1 MISRSLSRFV
11 VESSWRRIPDALR
24 HEAKRSIVNVV
35 GTALGGSG
43 DAAARR
49 SAETLAPFSAPAE
62 ATIIGRRERMSCL
75 DAAFVNALAG
85 NVFDFDD
92 THPGTIIHPSAP
104 VAPPLFAFAQRRAM
118 SGAELLHAFILGVEI
133 ECRLGNAVS
142 PFHYKRGWHITA
154 TCGVFGAAA
163 AIGKVLGLDATRML
177 WALGNASAQSCGLVE
192 TLGTMAKSVGVGQSA
207 RGGLLAALL
216 ARNGVEG
223 PERPLEGP
231 RGFLQ
236 VMGCDPDL
244 ASLAAGL
251 GERWELPRNTYK
263 PYPCGVVLNP
273 VIDAVLS
280 LREQSRIDL
289 GPVPAERIAG
299 IRVFGH
305 PLLGERADRPAVA
318 SGREAQVSAQHA
330 VAVAWLDGRAG
341 FGEFSDAR
349 VQARDVLA
357 LRGKVSVHHEAGHGV
372 DGARVEIRLG
382 DGTVLDQIV
391 TAARGSSGNPL
402 SDAEISAKFRTLAA
416 HGCPGFDPEPLLDA
430 LWRLDEAPDAG
441 SVIALAAFG

>member
-11 VESSWRRIPDALR
+11 VDSRWSDMPEALR
-24 HEAKRSIVNVV
+24 HEAKRSVVNVI
-35 GTALGGSG
+35 GTALGGSS
-43 DAAARR
+43 DAATRR
-49 SAETLAPFSAPAE
+49 TAGTLAPFSAPAE
-62 ATIIGRRERMSCL
+62 ATIIGRREQMNCL

-104 VAPPLFAFAQRRAM
+104 VAPPLFSFAQRRPM

-142 PFHYKRGWHITA
+142 PFHYKKGWHITA

-163 AIGKVLGLDATRML
+163 AIGKVLGLDETRML

-192 TLGTMAKSVGVGQSA
+192 TLGTMAKSIGVGQSA

-216 ARNGVEG
+216 AQNGVEG
-223 PERPLEGP
+223 PEMPLEGP

-236 VMGCDPDL
+236 VMGSEPDL
-244 ASLAAGL
+244 AGLTEGL
-251 GERWELPRNTYK
+251 GERWELLRNTYK

-273 VIDAVLS
+273 VIDAVLG
-280 LREQSRIDL
+280 LRAQSQIDQ
-289 GPVPAERIAG
+289 GSIPTEAIAG
-299 IRVFGH
+299 IRVLGH
-305 PLLGERADRPAVA
+305 PLLGERADRPAVTT
-318 SGREAQVSAQHA
+318 GREAQVSAQHA

-341 FGEFSDAR
+341 VTEFSDAR
-349 VQARDVLA
+349 VAAWDVLA
-357 LRGKVSVHHEAGHGV
+357 LRGQVSVHQEAGHSV
-372 DGARVEIRLG
+372 DGARVEITLV
-382 DGTVLDQIV
+382 DGTVRDHV
-391 TAARGSSGNPL
+391 VRAARGSTDNPL
-402 SDAEISAKFRTLAA
+402 SDAEISDKFRTLAA
-416 HGCPGFDPEPLLDA
+416 HGCPGFDPEPLLAA

-441 SVIALAAFG
+441 GVIALSAFG

>member
-1 MISRSLSRFV
+1 MISRSLARFV
-11 VESSWRRIPDALR
+11 VDSSWPDMSEALR
-24 HEAKRSIVNVV
+24 HEAKRSIVNVI
-35 GTALGGSG
+35 GTALGGSS
-43 DAAARR
+43 DAATRR
-49 SAETLAPFSAPAE
+49 TAETLAPFSSPAE
-62 ATIIGRRERMSCL
+62 ATIIGRREQMNCL

-104 VAPPLFAFAQRRAM
+104 VAPPLFAFAQRSPM

-142 PFHYKRGWHITA
+142 PFHYKKGWHITA

-163 AIGKVLGLDATRML
+163 AIGKVLGLDETRML

-192 TLGTMAKSVGVGQSA
+192 TLGTMAKSIGVGQSA

-216 ARNGVEG
+216 AQNGVEG
-223 PERPLEGP
+223 PELPLEGP

-236 VMGCDPDL
+236 VMGSDPDL
-244 ASLAAGL
+244 EGLTDGL
-251 GERWELPRNTYK
+251 GERWELLRNTYK
-263 PYPCGVVLNP
+263 SYPCGVVLNP

-280 LREQSRIDL
+280 LRTQ
-289 GPVPAERIAG
+289 GHVPAERIAG
-299 IRVFGH
+299 IRVLGH
-305 PLLGERADRPAVA
+305 PLLGERADRPAVTT
-318 SGREAQVSAQHA
+318 GREAQVSAQHA

-341 FGEFSDAR
+341 VTEFSDAR
-349 VQARDVLA
+349 VRAQDVLA
-357 LRGKVSVHHEAGHGV
+357 LRGKVSVHQEAGHSV
-372 DGARVEIRLG
+372 DGARVEITLV
-382 DGTVLDQIV
+382 DGTGLGHVV
-391 TAARGSSGNPL
+391 KAARGSTDNPL

-416 HGCPGFDPEPLLDA
+416 HGCPGFDPEPLLAA

-441 SVIALAAFG
+441 GVIALSAFG

>member
-11 VESSWRRIPDALR
+11 VDSQWRDMPEALR
-24 HEAKRSIVNVV
+24 HEAKRSVVNVI
-35 GTALGGSG
+35 GTALGGSS
-43 DAAARR
+43 DAATRR
-49 SAETLAPFSAPAE
+49 TAGTLAPFSAPAE
-62 ATIIGRRERMSCL
+62 ATIIGRREQLNCL

-104 VAPPLFAFAQRRAM
+104 VAPPLFAFAQRRPM
-118 SGAELLHAFILGVEI
+118 SGADLLHAFILGVEI

-142 PFHYKRGWHITA
+142 PFHYKKGWHITA

-163 AIGKVLGLDATRML
+163 AIGKVLGLDETRML

-216 ARNGVEG
+216 AQNGVEG

-236 VMGCDPDL
+236 VMGSDPDL
-244 ASLAAGL
+244 AGLTEGL
-251 GERWELPRNTYK
+251 GERWELLRNTYK

-280 LREQSRIDL
+280 LREQSH
-289 GPVPAERIAG
+289 VPPERIAG
-299 IRVFGH
+299 IRVLGH
-305 PLLGERADRPAVA
+305 PLLGERADRPAVTT
-318 SGREAQVSAQHA
+318 GREAQVSAQHA
-330 VAVAWLDGRAG
+330 VAVAWIDGRAG
-341 FGEFSDAR
+341 VTQFSDER
-349 VQARDVLA
+349 VKAQDVLA
-357 LRGKVSVHHEAGHGV
+357 LRGKVSVHQEAGHSV
-372 DGARVEIRLG
+372 DGARVEITLV
-382 DGTVLDQIV
+382 DGTVLDHV
-391 TAARGSSGNPL
+391 VKAARGSTDNPL
-402 SDAEISAKFRTLAA
+402 SDAEISEKFRTLAGY
-416 HGCPGFDPEPLLDA
+416 GCPGFDPEPLLDA

-441 SVIALAAFG
+441 RVIALSAFG

>member
-1 MISRSLSRFV
+1 MISRTLSGFV
-11 VESSWRRIPDALR
+11 VDSQWPALPEALR
-24 HEAKRSIVNVV
+24 HEAKRSIVNVI
-35 GTALGGSG
+35 GTALGGSS
-43 DAAARR
+43 DAATRR
-49 SAETLAPFSAPAE
+49 TAETLAVFSSPTE
-62 ATIIGRRERMSCL
+62 ATIIGQREQMSCL

-104 VAPPLFAFAQRRAM
+104 VAPPLFAFAQRRPM

-142 PFHYKRGWHITA
+142 PFHYKKGWHITA

-163 AIGKVLGLDATRML
+163 AIGKVLGLDETRML

-192 TLGTMAKSVGVGQSA
+192 TLGTMAKSIGVGQSA

-216 ARNGVEG
+216 AQNGVEG
-223 PERPLEGP
+223 PELPLEGP

-236 VMGCDPDL
+236 VMGSDPDL
-244 ASLAAGL
+244 AGLTEGL
-251 GERWELPRNTYK
+251 GERWELLRNTYK

-280 LREQSRIDL
+280 LRGQSHI
-289 GPVPAERIAG
+289 PAERIAG
-299 IRVFGH
+299 IRVLGH
-305 PLLGERADRPAVA
+305 PLLGERADRPAVTT
-318 SGREAQVSAQHA
+318 GREAQVSAQHA

-341 FGEFSDAR
+341 VAEFSDAR
-349 VQARDVLA
+349 VAAQDVLA
-357 LRGKVSVHHEAGHGV
+357 LRGKVSVHQEGGHSV
-372 DGARVEIRLG
+372 DGARVEITLA
-382 DGTVLDQIV
+382 DGTVLDHV
-391 TAARGSSGNPL
+391 VKAARGSTDNPL
-402 SDAEISAKFRTLAA
+402 SDAEISDKFRTLAA
-416 HGCPGFDPEPLLDA
+416 HGCRGFDPEPLLAA

-441 SVIALAAFG
+441 RVITQAAFG

>member
-11 VESSWRRIPDALR
+11 VDSQWPAIPEVLR
-24 HEAKRSIVNVV
+24 HEAKRSIVNVI
-35 GTALGGSG
+35 GTALGGSS
-43 DAAARR
+43 DAATRR
-49 SAETLAPFSAPAE
+49 TAETLAPFSSPSE

-104 VAPPLFAFAQRRAM
+104 VAPPLFALAQRQPM

-142 PFHYKRGWHITA
+142 PFHYKKGWHITA

-163 AIGKVLGLDATRML
+163 AIGKVLGLDETRML

-192 TLGTMAKSVGVGQSA
+192 TLGTMAKSIGVGQSA

-216 ARNGVEG
+216 AQNGVEG
-223 PERPLEGP
+223 PELPVEGP

-236 VMGCDPDL
+236 VMGSEPDL
-244 ASLAAGL
+244 AGLTEGL
-251 GERWELPRNTYK
+251 GERWELLRNTYK

-280 LREQSRIDL
+280 LREESH
-289 GPVPAERIAG
+289 VPAERIAG
-299 IRVFGH
+299 IRVLGQ
-305 PLLGERADRPAVA
+305 PLLGERADRPAVTT
-318 SGREAQVSAQHA
+318 GREAQVSAQHA

-341 FGEFSDAR
+341 VSEFSDAR
-349 VQARDVLA
+349 VAAQDVLA
-357 LRGKVSVHHEAGHGV
+357 LRRKVSVHQEAGHSV
-372 DGARVEIRLG
+372 DGARVEITLA
-382 DGTVLDQIV
+382 DGTVLDHV
-391 TAARGSSGNPL
+391 VKAARGSTDNPL
-402 SDAEISAKFRTLAA
+402 SDAEISAKLRTLAA
-416 HGCPGFDPEPLLDA
+416 HGCPGFDPAPLLDA
-430 LWRLDEAPDAG
+430 LWRLDEASDAG
-441 SVIALAAFG
+441 AVIALSTFG